1 LVAVL
6 AAEMVFVSASTAS
19 GGHLTTRHGYERPV
33 ASLDDLQVPDDKA
46 LIDGYGTERPQT
58 IF

>member
-1 LVAVL
+1 
-6 AAEMVFVSASTAS
+6 MVFVSASAAS